1 MLQRNEI
8 LTIVQE
14 VFKGLEESG
23 VITGKVEL
31 NENTVLLGGGAVLNS
46 IGFVTMFTDLE
57 DRLGE
62 RTGKEIYLLLDE
74 IHEFNQGNTFLT
86 VGVLLSFIE
95 KILKDLC

>member
-8 LTIVQE
+8 FSIVQE

-23 VITGKVEL
+23 VVTNAVDL
-31 NENTVLLGGGAVLNS
+31 NEDVVLLGSGAVLNS

-62 RTGKEIYLLLDE
+62 RTGSEVYLLLDE
-74 IHEFNQGNTFLT
+74 IHEFNQGNAFLT
-86 VGVLLSFIE
+86 VGVLLDFIE
-95 KILKDLC
+95 KLLKELG